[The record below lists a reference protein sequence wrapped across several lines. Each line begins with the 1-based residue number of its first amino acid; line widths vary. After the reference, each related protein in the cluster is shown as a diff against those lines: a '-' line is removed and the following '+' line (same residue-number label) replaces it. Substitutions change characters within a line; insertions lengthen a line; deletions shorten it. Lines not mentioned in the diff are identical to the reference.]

1 MILDAKSAGQS
12 PVATLVAGN
21 PHATYARV
29 ATLLHPEP
37 PLNPGIHAKACVA
50 ASARVDAGSE
60 VSAHAF
66 VGERARI
73 GARCFIG
80 PGCVIEADAV
90 VGDDTRLT
98 ANVFLGHQVVMGA
111 RCIVQPGAV
120 IGGDGFG
127 FAPEKGTWVKVP
139 QIGSVT
145 VGDDVEIGA
154 NTTIDRGALGDTV
167 IEEGVKLDNLIMIAH
182 NCRIGA
188 HSAIAAAVAIA
199 GSSVVG
205 KRCILG
211 GRVGLTGHITL
222 CDDVVVLGTS
232 FISHSI
238 TKPGVYS
245 SALPSEEAGVWRRI
259 VARIKRLDCHGQAP
273 ARGREARRI
282 FGSRSRILP
291 RNNYMSQS
299 VSLDI
304 MGVMRLLPHRYPFL
318 LVDRVL
324 ECTKG
329 DSIRALKNVTVNE
342 PFFPGHFPHRPVMP
356 GVMIIEALA
365 QAVGPAGLRDGGRG
379 SRRIHAVLLRRHR
392 QGPLP
397 QARGTGRPADPH
409 LEARTPDARHLEV
422 QHSRLRGRR

>member
-12 PVATLVAGN
+12 PVAALVTGN

-29 ATLLHPEP
+29 ATLLHPDP
-37 PLNPGIHAKACVA
+37 PLNPGIHASACVA

-98 ANVFLGHQVVMGA
+98 ANVFIGHQVVMGA

-145 VGDDVEIGA
+145 IGDDVEIGA

-182 NCRIGA
+182 NVRIGA
-188 HSAIAAAVAIA
+188 HSATGRLQSAIA

-211 GRVGLTGHITL
+211 GRAGLTGHITL

-259 VARIKRLDCHGQAP
+259 VARIKRLDAM
-273 ARGREARRI
+273 A
-282 FGSRSRILP
+282 
-291 RNNYMSQS
+291 
-299 VSLDI
+299 
-304 MGVMRLLPHRYPFL
+304 
-318 LVDRVL
+318 
-324 ECTKG
+324 K
-329 DSIRALKNVTVNE
+329 
-342 PFFPGHFPHRPVMP
+342 
-356 GVMIIEALA
+356 
-365 QAVGPAGLRDGGRG
+365 
-379 SRRIHAVLLRRHR
+379 
-392 QGPLP
+392 
-397 QARGTGRPADPH
+397 
-409 LEARTPDARHLEV
+409 
-422 QHSRLRGRR
+422 RLRAVEKHVGFSASEQDSSEE